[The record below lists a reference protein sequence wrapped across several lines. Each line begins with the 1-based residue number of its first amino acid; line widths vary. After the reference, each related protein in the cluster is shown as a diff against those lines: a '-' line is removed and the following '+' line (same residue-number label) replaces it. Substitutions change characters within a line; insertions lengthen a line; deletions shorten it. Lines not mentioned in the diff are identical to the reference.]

1 MKYLLSGFDII
12 LVFTLLW
19 LAWRLLATEDIFKA
33 VILFISFGLVMA
45 LTWVRLQAPDV
56 ALAEAAIG
64 AGLTGPLF
72 LSALRRMERIHKQE
86 RRLDFDE
93 DRDDDTHPQ

>member
-33 VILFISFGLVMA
+33 VILFISFGLIMA

>member
-19 LAWRLLATEDIFKA
+19 LAWRLLATDDIFKA
-33 VILFISFGLVMA
+33 VILFISFGLIMA